1 MKYLAGGII
10 FCMEQAAV
18 NSQHN
23 ARKFA
28 NFTQVELLHIGQRYH
43 IYRAFD
49 AGQRAVLI
57 KTPAADVPSRRDVM
71 TLRKIYDLL
80 AHRQV
85 PGMLVPLGFELD
97 GQSAV
102 LILKPAGDICLAE
115 LALAG
120 PLGKDRF
127 LKLAIKLA
135 SALAAIHDQKIIHG
149 QVWPQNIMLDS
160 DEAVTLIDFGR
171 ATLLD
176 ASERLQIDAVRP
188 MRLDGPLLYLAPEQ
202 TGRMNTP
209 VDQRTDLYSLGAVFY
224 ELLTGVP
231 PFNMTDP
238 LELVHAH
245 LSKAP
250 VAPHKVKGTVPLVL
264 SNLVMKLL
272 NKSPEERYQSAT
284 GLIYDLVHIDEHPLP
299 EFDNFVLGSR
309 DRARTLGSP
318 ARLYGRE
325 QEIARL
331 AQSFETMVET
341 GEAQLVLV
349 SGYSG
354 VGKTSLVRHLYEPLA
369 RQSGF
374 CLMGKFDQLRRDI
387 PFSTFTTAFEELIQY
402 LLTEGD
408 EQIGYWRHKLRSEL
422 GPAASI
428 LSRFLPHI
436 ELLVGE
442 QERTTDLAP
451 AEEQRR
457 FKTIFRQFVQVF
469 AQKEH
474 PLVLFLDDLQ
484 WADADSLELIK
495 TLLAE
500 PRGLNLLLVGSYRNN
515 EVDANHLLIQT
526 LTGLKA
532 LDIVHITL
540 EPLNVF
546 DLSALIADLLHCP
559 ASESEPLS
567 ELIHRRTG
575 GNPFFAIQFLKM
587 LNQENLLTYDA
598 LAGCWQWDLAKLE
611 GLEYTDNIVDLL
623 IARLRKLPDDAR
635 RLMQV
640 AACLGNSCELDVL
653 NLVAPFDG
661 SQFERALAQC
671 LDAGLLLNRNSSYR
685 FLHDRVQ
692 QASYALSPPDQ
703 RAREHL
709 RLGRLLVEHLGVDIA
724 GERVFEVISQYN
736 AGQSLI
742 VDDNE
747 KLLLAKLNLQA
758 GSKARRNY
766 AFTSAMQFLTA
777 GITILDAN
785 LSTAAHQL
793 YFGLKY
799 ALAECYY
806 CVADFAQSNEQALGL
821 FAIAT
826 NDLQKANIHRL
837 LAEINTARFEYAQ
850 SIQHGLDGLAL
861 LGVALPARPDHH
873 YLESL
878 IDDIWSRLGGRKIAD
893 LVDLPI
899 MTDATICT
907 AIELLQTIY
916 GSSMMIDRNL
926 FFSSG
931 AKIVQL
937 SIEHGNCDGSVVGYS
952 QFGSF
957 LPRLFGKYKEASEFD
972 LLAKALVSARGLN
985 SYAAR
990 LEFNSSITGFWTD
1003 NLAVSTERMQ
1013 SAAEMALR
1021 HGDSAFAAF
1030 ACGHVLVD
1038 FVISGMPL
1046 AAVHQQSV
1054 NFVEFYSQR
1063 NLPVQWDTNNFI
1075 RRLTRR
1081 YSAGSAELLELE
1093 QTEEAYLSEL
1103 IAGNPLVGALYHV
1116 LMMQVHFVWGDY
1128 ERALASSRRAKET
1141 LWAHVTFAGE
1151 CEYWF
1156 YYPLILAALFDDQ
1169 SLNEKCRTIELLEN
1183 SVEMLED
1190 WASHNPQDF
1199 EAKHLL
1205 VLAELARLKGLYK
1218 EAHQLFERAIASAKE
1233 HQQLPLQAIS
1243 CELAARF
1250 YGSRGYPRSA
1260 HSSLVEARD
1269 CFAAWGADGKVS
1281 QLSMRLPQDKNLPR
1295 LSVDSERTS
1304 QSWSLDMM
1312 TVFKASQALASE
1324 VVLDRLLET
1333 LMRVVVESAG
1343 AQRAVLI
1350 LQQDEQL
1357 FVRAH
1362 SEARPDSPRS
1372 LRGSTDS
1379 FEQTSLLDM
1388 LAGTA
1393 AQGAESE
1400 LSGSNTVIAEVPLK
1414 NFKAVPASLVNYV
1427 SRTMEAVV
1435 LGDAASDNIFGN
1447 DVYFR
1452 EFGTRSALCLPI
1464 LKQSR
1469 LLGMLYLENNL
1480 AARIFTPDRLN
1491 LLQMLSLQLVISLE
1505 NARLFEALTTSEQ
1518 QFRQTFEMAA
1528 VGKAQVDSKTHR
1540 FIRANAKFRE
1550 ITGYSMAEL
1559 NALTFIDIT
1568 HPEDREHN
1576 LKEFTDHVASGADT
1590 YYLQKRYIR
1599 KDGSVLWVKLNVAIL
1614 RDAQG
1619 DPISTIVAAEDITS
1633 RLRDEIELRTLNQEL
1648 EQRVQE
1654 RTSELKLAKEQAEL
1668 ANRTKSAFLANMSHE
1683 IRTPMNAVIGMSD
1696 LLSRTKL
1703 SGEQEDLVH
1712 NIQNSADALLHL
1724 IDDILDLSKIEAGKI
1739 ELIQATFDLRK
1750 LVEDCVHL
1758 FAESARAKGV
1768 HLSGTIAENVPPL
1781 VEGDHARIRQILLNL
1796 LSNAI
1801 KFTDKGVVALTV
1813 SINDDPS
1820 SYGDL
1825 DGLIGVLLA
1834 VTDSG
1839 IGMDS
1844 NTISQLFKPFSQ
1856 ADASI
1861 TRRFGGTGLG
1871 LSISKKLAEIMG
1883 GQLDV
1888 SSVTGQGSEF
1898 RLSLPLVVSRL
1909 SVSDNQE
1916 GAIERMV
1923 EPEIRRGCIT
1933 EHNINVLVVEDHPL
1947 NQKLVMMQLRE
1958 LGLQAEA
1965 VSDGAQALT
1974 AFATGRFNLILMDCQ
1989 MPVMDGFEATRSIR
2003 LLEQEQAQSQNE
2015 TQSHNQAAANV
2026 HGQDSLAQQK
2036 SAAEQSRIP
2045 IIALT
2050 AQAMLG
2056 DREECLA
2063 CGMDDYV
2070 TKPITLNKLGG
2081 ALKRWLPP
2089 TFDADVIWA
2098 ELSER
2103 RQLNRAQTISGGTYT
2118 GGMFARMEP
2127 GEDADMTDSESAA
2140 ATGAESHT
2148 LPYADFTVESYERT
2162 VSEWIDVFGHD
2173 LAIKL
2178 IDEMSRDIETSLS
2191 ELGAAMSERDLARA
2205 QALAHKLKGLCLHF
2219 YGDVQSNL
2227 SVQLESELK
2236 DTNWQAADQTYKAV
2250 KDGFVNFFARCR

>member
-1 MKYLAGGII
+1 M
-10 FCMEQAAV
+10 
-18 NSQHN
+18 SQN
-23 ARKFA
+23 
-28 NFTQVELLHIGQRYH
+28 VI
-43 IYRAFD
+43 
-49 AGQRAVLI
+49 
-57 KTPAADVPSRRDVM
+57 
-71 TLRKIYDLL
+71 
-80 AHRQV
+80 
-85 PGMLVPLGFELD
+85 
-97 GQSAV
+97 
-102 LILKPAGDICLAE
+102 
-115 LALAG
+115 
-120 PLGKDRF
+120 
-127 LKLAIKLA
+127 
-135 SALAAIHDQKIIHG
+135 
-149 QVWPQNIMLDS
+149 LDS
-160 DEAVTLIDFGR
+160 DEAVTFIDFGR
-171 ATLLD
+171 AILLD
-176 ASERLQIDAVRP
+176 SSERLQIDSVRP

-209 VDQRTDLYSLGAVFY
+209 VDQRTDLYSLGAMFY

-231 PFNMTDP
+231 PFNLTDP

-245 LSKAP
+245 LSKTP

-272 NKSPEERYQSAT
+272 NKSPEERYQSAA
-284 GLIYDLVHIDEHPLP
+284 GLIYDLIHIDEHPLP
-299 EFDNFVLGSR
+299 EFDHFVLASR
-309 DRARTLGSP
+309 DRARTLGAPSK
-318 ARLYGRE
+318 LYGRE
-325 QEIARL
+325 HEIEL
-331 AQSFETMVET
+331 LSQTFETMVSTEQ
-341 GEAQLVLV
+341 AQLVLV

-369 RQSGF
+369 RQRGF

-387 PFSTFTTAFEELIQY
+387 PFSTFTSAFEELIQY

-422 GPAASI
+422 GPAVSI

-442 QERTTDLAP
+442 QERTADLAP

-469 AQKEH
+469 AQNEH

-495 TLLAE
+495 TLMSE
-500 PRGLNLLLVGSYRNN
+500 PRGLSLLLVGSYRNN

-526 LTGLKA
+526 LTSLRDTNIA
-532 LDIVHITL
+532 HITL
-540 EPLNVF
+540 EPLGF
-546 DLSALIADLLHCP
+546 ADLSELVCDLLHCSTTE
-559 ASESEPLS
+559 AQPLS
-567 ELIHRRTG
+567 ELIYRRTG

-587 LNQENLLTYDA
+587 LNQEKLLSYDA
-598 LAGCWQWDLAKLE
+598 IAGAWQWELSKLE
-611 GLEYTDNIVDLL
+611 ALEYTDNIVDLL
-623 IARLRKLPDDAR
+623 VARLRKLPEDAR

-640 AACLGNSCELDVL
+640 AACLGNSCALDIL
-653 NLVAPFDG
+653 TQVAPFSG
-661 SQFERALAQC
+661 AEFERALSQC
-671 LDAGLLLNRNSSYR
+671 LEAGLLLNRNNSYR

-692 QASYALSPPDQ
+692 QAAYALSPPDE
-703 RAREHL
+703 AVREHL
-709 RLGRLLVEHLGVDIA
+709 RLGRLLLKQLGSDA
-724 GERVFEVISQYN
+724 TSERVFDVISQYN

-747 KLLLAKLNLQA
+747 KLLLAQLNLQA
-758 GSKARRNY
+758 GSRARRNY
-766 AFTSAMQFLTA
+766 AFTSALQFLTA
-777 GITILDAN
+777 GISILDAD
-785 LSTAAHQL
+785 LSTKSHEL
-793 YFGLKY
+793 HFGLRY

-806 CVADFAQSNEQALGL
+806 CVADFVQSRERALAL
-821 FAIAT
+821 FAIAQG
-826 NDLQKANIHRL
+826 NLEQANIHRL
-837 LAEINTARFEYAQ
+837 LAEISTACFEYAE
-850 SIQHGLDGLAL
+850 SVKHGLEGLGL
-861 LGVALPARPDHH
+861 LNVSLPARPDHN

-878 IDDIWSRLGGRKIAD
+878 IDDIWDKLGSRKIAD

-899 MTDATICT
+899 MTDPTICT

-957 LPRLFGKYKEASEFD
+957 LPRLFGKYKEAGEFD
-972 LLAKALVSARGLN
+972 QLAKELVSKRGLN

-1013 SAAEMALR
+1013 SAAEMGLR

-1038 FVISGMPL
+1038 FLIGGMPL
-1046 AAVHQQSV
+1046 SEVYQQAV

-1063 NLPVQWDTNNFI
+1063 NLPVQLDTNKFI

-1093 QTEEAYLSEL
+1093 QSEEDYIAEL
-1103 IAGNPLVGALYHV
+1103 LVSNPLVGALYHV

-1128 ERALASSRRAKET
+1128 KRALAASYSAKET

-1156 YYPLILAALFDDQ
+1156 YYPLILAAIFDEQTLDD
-1169 SLNEKCRTIELLEN
+1169 KFRTIETLEN

-1190 WASHNPQDF
+1190 WGSHNPQDF
-1199 EAKHLL
+1199 ESKHLL
-1205 VLAELARLKGLYK
+1205 VLAELARIKGLYK
-1218 EAHQLFERAIASAKE
+1218 EAHQLYERAIASAKE
-1233 HQQLPLQAIS
+1233 HKQLPLQAIS
-1243 CELAARF
+1243 CELASRF

-1269 CFAAWGADGKVS
+1269 CYVAWGADAKVS
-1281 QLSMRLPQDKNLPR
+1281 QLNLRLPQDKGLPNL
-1295 LSVDSERTS
+1295 SNDSERFA

-1362 SEARPDSPRS
+1362 SEARADLSRPARS
-1372 LRGSTDS
+1372 DT
-1379 FEQTSLLDM
+1379 
-1388 LAGTA
+1388 GTA
-1393 AQGAESE
+1393 KQSEAIGRLASDTNDSAEPVA
-1400 LSGSNTVIAEVPLK
+1400 SGSNTVIEEVPLK
-1414 NFKAVPASLVNYV
+1414 SFSAVPASVVNYV
-1427 SRTMEAVV
+1427 SRTLEAVV
-1435 LGDAASDNIFGN
+1435 LGEAASDNIFGK
-1447 DVYFR
+1447 DAYFKK
-1452 EFGTRSALCLPI
+1452 FGTRSALCLPI
-1464 LKQSR
+1464 LKQSK

-1480 AARIFTPDRLN
+1480 ASRIFTPDRLN

-1505 NARLFEALTTSEQ
+1505 NARLFEALTKSEQ
-1518 QFRQTFEMAA
+1518 HFRQTFEMAA
-1528 VGKAQVDSKTHR
+1528 VGKAQIDSKTHR

-1550 ITGYSMAEL
+1550 ITGYSMEEL
-1559 NALTFIDIT
+1559 STLTFIDIT
-1568 HPEDREHN
+1568 HPDDRTHN
-1576 LKEFTDHVASGADT
+1576 LKEFIEHVDSGADT
-1590 YYLQKRYIR
+1590 YYLQMRYIR
-1599 KDGSVLWVKLNVAIL
+1599 KDGSILWVKLNLAVL

-1619 DPISTIVAAEDITS
+1619 DPVSTIVAAEDITS
-1633 RLRDEIELRTLNQEL
+1633 RLRDEVELKTLNQEL
-1648 EQRVQE
+1648 EQRVLE
-1654 RTSELKLAKEQAEL
+1654 RTVELKLAKEQAEL
-1668 ANRTKSAFLANMSHE
+1668 ANRAKSAFLANMSHE

-1696 LLSRTKL
+1696 LLSRTAL

-1739 ELIQATFDLRK
+1739 ELIQGTFDLRK
-1750 LVEDCVHL
+1750 LVEDCIQL

-1781 VEGDHARIRQILLNL
+1781 VEGDHARIRQVLLNL

-1801 KFTDKGVVALTV
+1801 KFTDSGHVALNVT
-1813 SINDDPS
+1813 IIDLS
-1820 SYGDL
+1820 SSCREL
-1825 DGLIGVLLA
+1825 DGLISVLFT
-1834 VTDSG
+1834 VNDSG
-1839 IGMDS
+1839 IGMDCA
-1844 NTISQLFKPFSQ
+1844 TIGQLFKPFSQ

-1888 SSVTGQGSEF
+1888 TSELAKGSEF
-1898 RLSLPLVVSRL
+1898 RLTLPLAVPRLNVS
-1909 SVSDNQE
+1909 E
-1916 GAIERMV
+1916 GLGDDAGLLAPHQVRS
-1923 EPEIRRGCIT
+1923 GSIT

-1947 NQKLVMMQLRE
+1947 NQKLVLMQLRE

-1965 VSDGAQALT
+1965 VSDGAQALS

-2003 LLEQEQAQSQNE
+2003 QMERARSQDDGTLQVNQSP
-2015 TQSHNQAAANV
+2015 S
-2026 HGQDSLAQQK
+2026 
-2036 SAAEQSRIP
+2036 SRIP

-2056 DREECLA
+2056 DREECLSS
-2063 CGMDDYV
+2063 GMDDYV
-2070 TKPITLNKLGG
+2070 TKPITLSKLGG

-2103 RQLNRAQTISGGTYT
+2103 RQLNRAQTISGGIFT
-2118 GGMFARMEP
+2118 GGMFARLEP
-2127 GEDADMTDSESAA
+2127 DGEQARDPGDGVADRPAQFASTMGSSAKDCA
-2140 ATGAESHT
+2140 
-2148 LPYADFTVESYERT
+2148 LPYADFTMEGYEHT
-2162 VSEWIDVFGHD
+2162 LNEWIDVFGQE
-2173 LAIKL
+2173 LALKL
-2178 IDEMSRDIETSLS
+2178 IDEMSRDIEHSLA
-2191 ELGAAMSERDLARA
+2191 ELGAALSKRDHANALAI
-2205 QALAHKLKGLCLHF
+2205 AHKLKGLCLHF
-2219 YGDVQSNL
+2219 YGDIQSNL
-2227 SVQLESELK
+2227 SVQLESNLK
-2236 DTNWQAADQTYKAV
+2236 GLDWLSADQSYKAINE
-2250 KDGFVNFFARCR
+2250 GFINFFARCR

>member
-1 MKYLAGGII
+1 
-10 FCMEQAAV
+10 MEQSTV

-23 ARKFA
+23 ARRFA
-28 NFTQVELLHIGQRYH
+28 NFSQVELLHVGQRYH
-43 IYRAFD
+43 IYQAFD
-49 AGQRAVLI
+49 AAQKPVLI
-57 KTPAADVPSRRDVM
+57 KTPASDQPGRRDIMV
-71 TLRKIYDLL
+71 LRKIYDML
-80 AHRQV
+80 AHRDV
-85 PGMLVPLGFELD
+85 PGLLVPLGFELD
-97 GQSAV
+97 GQSAI
-102 LILKPAGDICLAE
+102 LILKPAGELTLAE
-115 LALAG
+115 LMSAG
-120 PLGKDRF
+120 PLAKDRF
-127 LKLAIKLA
+127 LKLAIKLTR
-135 SALAAIHDQKIIHG
+135 ALAAIHDQKIIHG
-149 QVWPQNIMLDS
+149 QVWPQNVMLDS
-160 DEAVTLIDFGR
+160 DEAVTFIDFGR
-171 ATLLD
+171 ATTFD
-176 ASERLQIDAVRP
+176 AAERLQVDSIRP

-209 VDQRTDLYSLGAVFY
+209 VDHRTDLYSLGALFY

-231 PFNMTDP
+231 PFNLTDP

-250 VAPHKVKGTVPLVL
+250 VPPHKVKGTVPLVL

-272 NKSPEERYQSAT
+272 NKSPEERYQSAS

-299 EFDNFVLGSR
+299 EFDNFVLASR
-309 DRARTLGSP
+309 DRARTLGAP
-318 ARLYGRE
+318 ARLYGRAK
-325 QEIARL
+325 EIALL
-331 AQSFETMVET
+331 ANSFETMVNT
-341 GEAQLVLV
+341 DQAQLVLV

-387 PFSTFTTAFEELIQY
+387 PFSTFTSAFEELIQY

-442 QERTTDLAP
+442 QERTADLAP

-469 AQKEH
+469 AQKSH

-484 WADADSLELIK
+484 WADADSLELLK

-526 LTGLKA
+526 LTSLKDSDVA
-532 LDIVHITL
+532 HITL
-540 EPLNVF
+540 EPLGF
-546 DLSALIADLLHCP
+546 DDLSDLVCDLLHCSK
-559 ASESEPLS
+559 AEALPLS
-567 ELIHRRTG
+567 QLIHRRTG

-587 LNQENLLTYDA
+587 LNQENLLSYDA
-598 LAGCWQWDLAKLE
+598 LAGTWHWDLSKLE
-611 GLEYTDNIVDLL
+611 VLDYTDNIVDLL
-623 IARLRKLPDDAR
+623 VARLRKLPEAAR
-635 RLMQV
+635 HLMQV
-640 AACLGNSCELDVL
+640 AACLGNTFELDL
-653 NLVAPFDG
+653 LTAVAPIDG
-661 SQFERALAQC
+661 ADFERALGQC
-671 LDAGLLLNRNSSYR
+671 LSEGLLLNRNSSYR

-692 QASYALSPPDQ
+692 QAAYALIEPDE
-703 RAREHL
+703 RGREHL
-709 RLGRLLVEHLGVDIA
+709 RIGRLLVNHLGGDSAADRI
-724 GERVFEVISQYN
+724 FEVVSQYN
-736 AGQSLI
+736 AGQELI
-742 VDDNE
+742 VDHSE
-747 KLLLAKLNLQA
+747 KLLLAQLNLQA
-758 GSKARRNY
+758 GTKARRNY
-766 AFTSAMQFLTA
+766 AFTSAMQFLSA
-777 GITILDAN
+777 GIDILDAH
-785 LSTAAHQL
+785 LSTQAHDL
-793 YFGLKY
+793 HFGLKY
-799 ALAECYY
+799 ALAECYF
-806 CVADFAQSNEQALGL
+806 CVADFAQARQRALEL
-821 FAIAT
+821 FAIAGS
-826 NDLQKANIHRL
+826 DLEQAHVHRL
-837 LAEINTARFEYAQ
+837 LAEISTACFEYAE
-850 SIQHGLDGLAL
+850 SVQHGLDGLAL
-861 LGVALPARPDHH
+861 LNVSLPARPDHS

-878 IDDIWSRLGGRKIAD
+878 IADIWSRLGGRSIAE

-899 MTDATICT
+899 MSEPVICT
-907 AIELLQTIY
+907 AIELLQTIF

-926 FFSSG
+926 YFSSG

-937 SIEHGNCDGSVVGYS
+937 SIEYGNCDGSVVGYS

-957 LPRLFGKYKEASEFD
+957 LPRLFGKYKEAQEFD
-972 LLAKALVSARGLN
+972 QLAKELVSKRGLN

-990 LEFNSSITGFWTD
+990 LEFNSSITSFWTD

-1013 SAAEMALR
+1013 SAAEMGLR

-1038 FVISGMPL
+1038 FWISGMPL
-1046 AAVHQQSV
+1046 GAVYQQAV

-1063 NLPVQWDTNNFI
+1063 NLPLQWDTNKLI
-1075 RRLTRR
+1075 RRMTRR

-1093 QTEEAYLSEL
+1093 QSEESYLEEL
-1103 IAGNPLVGALYHV
+1103 IGANPLVGALYHV
-1116 LMMQVHFVWGDY
+1116 LMMQAHFIWGDY
-1128 ERALASSRRAKET
+1128 NRALASSNRARET

-1156 YYPLILAALFDDQ
+1156 YYPLILAAVFDEQ
-1169 SLNEKCRTIELLEN
+1169 SLDEKFKTIETIEN
-1183 SVEMLED
+1183 SVELLES
-1190 WASHNPQDF
+1190 WSSHNPQDF

-1218 EAHQLFERAIASAKE
+1218 EAHQLFERAIACAKE
-1233 HQQLPLQAIS
+1233 YQQLQLQAIS
-1243 CELAARF
+1243 CELASRF

-1269 CFAAWGADGKVS
+1269 CYSAWGAEAKVS
-1281 QLSMRLPQDKNLPR
+1281 QLNVRLPHDKNLPS
-1295 LSVDSERTS
+1295 LSAEGERAS

-1362 SEARPDSPRS
+1362 SMARAQTSTSPRS
-1372 LRGSTDS
+1372 LKDS
-1379 FEQTSLLDM
+1379 ADSDSLLD
-1388 LAGTA
+1388 LLSDTSVDDG
-1393 AQGAESE
+1393 
-1400 LSGSNTVIAEVPLK
+1400 LSGTGASNTVIEEVPLK
-1414 NFKAVPASLVNYV
+1414 SFKAVPASLINYV

-1435 LGDAASDNIFGN
+1435 LGDAAADNIFGN
-1447 DVYFR
+1447 DAYFK
-1452 EFGTRSALCLPI
+1452 ECGTRSALCLPI
-1464 LKQSR
+1464 LKQSK

-1505 NARLFEALTTSEQ
+1505 NARLFEALTKSEQ

-1528 VGKAQVDSKTHR
+1528 VGKAQIECKTLR
-1540 FIRANAKFRE
+1540 FIQANAKYRE
-1550 ITGYSMAEL
+1550 ITGYSMHEL
-1559 NALTFIDIT
+1559 STLTFGDIT
-1568 HPEDREHN
+1568 HPDDRDSN
-1576 LKEFTDHVASGADT
+1576 LREFKDHLERGTDT
-1590 YYLQKRYIR
+1590 YHLQKRYIR
-1599 KDGSVLWVKLNVAIL
+1599 KDGGVLWVNLNVAIL

-1619 DPISTIVAAEDITS
+1619 EPISAIVAAEDITR
-1633 RLRDEIELRTLNQEL
+1633 RLRDELELKNLNQQL

-1654 RTSELKLAKEQAEL
+1654 RTAELKLAKEQAEL

-1696 LLSRTKL
+1696 LLSRTAL

-1739 ELIQATFDLRK
+1739 ELCQGTFDLRK
-1750 LVEDCVHL
+1750 LVEDCIHL
-1758 FAESARAKGV
+1758 FAESARKKGV
-1768 HLSGTIAENVPPL
+1768 HLSGIIAENVPPL

-1801 KFTDKGVVALTV
+1801 KFTERGHVALTV
-1813 SINDDPS
+1813 KIDDDS
-1820 SYGDL
+1820 SVCIDL
-1825 DGLIGVLLA
+1825 DGLISVLFT
-1834 VTDSG
+1834 VDDSG
-1839 IGMDS
+1839 IGMDEA
-1844 NTISQLFKPFSQ
+1844 TLAQLFKPFSQ

-1888 SSVTGQGSEF
+1888 TSAPGKGSEF
-1898 RLSLPLVVSRL
+1898 KLGLPLVVPSL
-1909 SVSDNQE
+1909 SGSDRVTDSSSLSDVHQ
-1916 GAIERMV
+1916 
-1923 EPEIRRGCIT
+1923 IRPGSIT
-1933 EHNINVLVVEDHPL
+1933 EHNIHVLVVEDHPL
-1947 NQKLVMMQLRE
+1947 NQKLVLMQLRE

-1965 VSDGAQALT
+1965 VCDGQQAVE

-1989 MPVMDGFEATRSIR
+1989 MPVMDGFESTRLIR
-2003 LLEQEQAQSQNE
+2003 QLEQ
-2015 TQSHNQAAANV
+2015 TQSKQAP
-2026 HGQDSLAQQK
+2026 
-2036 SAAEQSRIP
+2036 QSEIGRIP

-2098 ELSER
+2098 EISER
-2103 RQLNRAQTISGGTYT
+2103 RQLNRAQTISGGIYT
-2118 GGMFARMEP
+2118 GGMFARCEP
-2127 GEDADMTDSESAA
+2127 GEEAPGEISLENTDIS
-2140 ATGAESHT
+2140 GA
-2148 LPYADFTVESYERT
+2148 PAFIADFTMESYERT
-2162 VSEWIDVFGHD
+2162 VTEWIEVFGQE

-2178 IDEMSRDIETSLS
+2178 IDEMSRDIENSLAA
-2191 ELGAAMSERDLARA
+2191 LGAALSRRDHASALAI
-2205 QALAHKLKGLCLHF
+2205 AHKLKGLCLHF
-2219 YGDVQSNL
+2219 YGDAQSNL
-2227 SVQLESELK
+2227 SVQLELDLK
-2236 DTNWQAADQTYKAV
+2236 GGDWDAADQNYQSINE
-2250 KDGFVNFFARCR
+2250 GFVNFFARCR